1 MLWKRMIATLTA
13 ILMLLCCIA
22 PAIAQ
27 EAPTGSTIAAAA
39 SGVVRLLSI
48 DADGGYAGASAFGI
62 GTVGEKTDTFVTS
75 YSAVTDANGAPV
87 QSIYILTEDVSLTV
101 TSTTPYKTVKKE
113 DVAQDAIEGQ
123 NQAREAVTIER
134 SLVYEGFTP
143 ERHIKCEVLGYSSDQ
158 NFAVLRAS
166 RAPDDRVALSLYG
179 GTELGIGSAIAV
191 VGYTDPVAT
200 FATERQELRGNRG
213 WWTVDTAAYTITA
226 AQSYVNC
233 ITGFINQYDQTGGAS
248 FLHSAA
254 TSNSSE
260 GGALVTE
267 SGQVAGVATAPVR
280 YLYAPTQPEEALSSD
295 YTGVYIAD
303 VISLLERRSIAYGA
317 QQAPTAEP
325 ETTETPT
332 EEPETTETP
341 TGEPETVEPIPEP
354 GFFEKLATLARENLL
369 IVILVA
375 VLVVLIVIV
384 LIALIRG
391 RGAPRAHLTAE
402 DVDDDLDDIDGVT
415 PTQPARSAER
425 APVSTLGL
433 RGVKGELQD
442 KYYRLDSRLRIGRD
456 PRQNDVLYPVQTKG
470 VSSVHCVLTLRD
482 GRVYIEDV
490 GSTYGTFINGSQR
503 LAKGQLIELH
513 VGDHIG
519 VGSERETLVVA
530 NKGGN

>member
-369 IVILVA
+369 IVILVIFA
-375 VLVVLIVIV
+375 MLLYTVFSTVSKVRSVEAELQRCASVVLDATTIN
-384 LIALIRG
+384 
-391 RGAPRAHLTAE
+391 
-402 DVDDDLDDIDGVT
+402 
-415 PTQPARSAER
+415 SK
-425 APVSTLGL
+425 L
-433 RGVKGELQD
+433 R
-442 KYYRLDSRLRIGRD
+442 
-456 PRQNDVLYPVQTKG
+456 DVL
-470 VSSVHCVLTLRD
+470 LTLREDDIQQEVRKNMLALGWRESSD
-482 GRVYIEDV
+482 GWERE
-490 GSTYGTFINGSQR
+490 INGGIRCRMKNFSVSVDESGE
-503 LAKGQLIELH
+503 LLTLTADVQLPLLKAM
-513 VGDHIG
+513 
-519 VGSERETLVVA
+519 GSITNMTFPLKIYSRILYIS
-530 NKGGN
+530 GR